1 MNMKKYSILLSAALM
16 MGMVSGCGSAAGG
29 EEVSTIITMDVN
41 PSIQMQLN
49 RDDAVVSVIGENKEA
64 EEILKDMDLEQT
76 DMTVAVNAVIGSMV
90 KQGYLTTENNTVLLS
105 VENDDADERFRV
117 EKELSE
123 NISSTLSTYDI
134 SGAILAQDMDIDDDM
149 ETIVSKYDISYGK
162 AALIEEIMEERSDYK
177 IEDLV
182 KLNAQDL
189 ILIYESVDDD
199 RDVSKMTGTVSTSKY
214 ITRDEALNI
223 ALSNAKKAKNEV
235 SGLEV
240 EFGYEDGRLTYEI
253 EFNADGFEYEYE
265 IDAQTKK
272 VVRSVDRDDDDD
284 DDRKNTQSSS
294 GSSSSSSSNS
304 GSSSS
309 QGTTNRQPSSSNNN
323 NRYDDDRYDDDRY
336 DDDRYDD
343 DRYDDDDDDRY
354 DDDRYDDDDDD
365 RYDDDRYD
373 DDDDDRYDDDRD
385 DDNDDDDDDRD
396 DDDDDRDDDD

>member
-1 MNMKKYSILLSAALM
+1 Y
-16 MGMVSGCGSAAGG
+16 
-29 EEVSTIITMDVN
+29 
-41 PSIQMQLN
+41 
-49 RDDAVVSVIGENKEA
+49 
-64 EEILKDMDLEQT
+64 
-76 DMTVAVNAVIGSMV
+76 
-90 KQGYLTTENNTVLLS
+90 
-105 VENDDADERFRV
+105 
-117 EKELSE
+117 
-123 NISSTLSTYDI
+123 
-134 SGAILAQDMDIDDDM
+134 AIDN
-149 ETIVSKYDISYGK
+149 GK
-162 AALIEEIMEERSDYK
+162 AGRNEEIMEERRDYK

-284 DDRKNTQSSS
+284 DDDDRKNTQSSS

-304 GSSSS
+304 
-309 QGTTNRQPSSSNNN
+309 
-323 NRYDDDRYDDDRY
+323 
-336 DDDRYDD
+336 
-343 DRYDDDDDDRY
+343 
-354 DDDRYDDDDDD
+354 
-365 RYDDDRYD
+365 
-373 DDDDDRYDDDRD
+373 
-385 DDNDDDDDDRD
+385 
-396 DDDDDRDDDD
+396 

>member
-16 MGMVSGCGSAAGG
+16 MGLVSGCGSATGG
-29 EEVSTIITMDVN
+29 EEVSTVITMDVN
-41 PSIQMQLN
+41 PSIQMRLN

-90 KQGYLTTENNTVLLS
+90 KQGYLTTDNNTVLLS
-105 VENDDADERFRV
+105 VENDDADERSRV

-149 ETIVSKYDISYGK
+149 ETIVNKYDISYGK
-162 AALIEEIMEERSDYK
+162 AALIEEILEERSDYQ

-182 KLNAQDL
+182 KLSAQEL

-235 SGLEV
+235 SELEV

-284 DDRKNTQSSS
+284 DAFAAPITYYSDAVSDDQLPEEYDLSVNEERTGLLVFEVPEDSKDYSISYLEQFSNDTQ
-294 GSSSSSSSNS
+294 GDVFFVYF
-304 GSSSS
+304 
-309 QGTTNRQPSSSNNN
+309 TAK
-323 NRYDDDRYDDDRY
+323 DK
-336 DDDRYDD
+336 
-343 DRYDDDDDDRY
+343 
-354 DDDRYDDDDDD
+354 
-365 RYDDDRYD
+365 
-373 DDDDDRYDDDRD
+373 
-385 DDNDDDDDDRD
+385 
-396 DDDDDRDDDD
+396 

>member
-1 MNMKKYSILLSAALM
+1 
-16 MGMVSGCGSAAGG
+16 
-29 EEVSTIITMDVN
+29 
-41 PSIQMQLN
+41 
-49 RDDAVVSVIGENKEA
+49 
-64 EEILKDMDLEQT
+64 
-76 DMTVAVNAVIGSMV
+76 
-90 KQGYLTTENNTVLLS
+90 
-105 VENDDADERFRV
+105 
-117 EKELSE
+117 
-123 NISSTLSTYDI
+123 
-134 SGAILAQDMDIDDDM
+134 MDIDDDM

-284 DDRKNTQSSS
+284 DDDRKNTQSSS

>member
-1 MNMKKYSILLSAALM
+1 
-16 MGMVSGCGSAAGG
+16 
-29 EEVSTIITMDVN
+29 
-41 PSIQMQLN
+41 
-49 RDDAVVSVIGENKEA
+49 
-64 EEILKDMDLEQT
+64 MDLEQT

-284 DDRKNTQSSS
+284 DDDRKNTQSSS

>member
-284 DDRKNTQSSS
+284 DDDDDDRKNTQSSS

-323 NRYDDDRYDDDRY
+323 N
-336 DDDRYDD
+336 
-343 DRYDDDDDDRY
+343 RY

>member
-1 MNMKKYSILLSAALM
+1 
-16 MGMVSGCGSAAGG
+16 
-29 EEVSTIITMDVN
+29 
-41 PSIQMQLN
+41 MQLN

-240 EFGYEDGRLTYEI
+240 ELQSSAACLTYEI

-272 VVRSVDRDDDDD
+272 VVRSVDRDDDDDD

-343 DRYDDDDDDRY
+343 DRYDDD
-354 DDDRYDDDDDD
+354 RYDDDDDD

>member
-1 MNMKKYSILLSAALM
+1 MKKYSILLSAALM

-272 VVRSVDRDDDDD
+272 VD

-323 NRYDDDRYDDDRY
+323 NRYDDDRY

>member
-1 MNMKKYSILLSAALM
+1 MKKYSILLSAALM
-16 MGMVSGCGSAAGG
+16 MGLVSGCGSATGG
-29 EEVSTIITMDVN
+29 EEVSTVITMDVN
-41 PSIQMQLN
+41 PSIQMRLN

-90 KQGYLTTENNTVLLS
+90 KQGYLTTDNNTVLLS
-105 VENDDADERFRV
+105 VENDDADERSRV

-149 ETIVSKYDISYGK
+149 ETIVNKYDISYGK
-162 AALIEEIMEERSDYK
+162 AALIEEIMEERSDYQ

-182 KLNAQDL
+182 KLSAQEL

-294 GSSSSSSSNS
+294 SSSNS

-323 NRYDDDRYDDDRY
+323 NRYDDDRYDDDWDDRDDQ

-343 DRYDDDDDDRY
+343 DWDDRDDHDDDRY
-354 DDDRYDDDDDD
+354 DDDWDDQD
-365 RYDDDRYD
+365 
-373 DDDDDRYDDDRD
+373 
-385 DDNDDDDDDRD
+385 DDDDDDRD
-396 DDDDDRDDDD
+396 DDDDDDRDDDDDDDDDD

>member
-1 MNMKKYSILLSAALM
+1 MKKYSILLSAALM

-29 EEVSTIITMDVN
+29 EEGSTIITMDVN

-49 RDDAVVSVIGENKEA
+49 RNDAVVSVIGENKEA

-343 DRYDDDDDDRY
+343 DDDDRY

>member
-1 MNMKKYSILLSAALM
+1 MKKYSILLSAALM

-323 NRYDDDRYDDDRY
+323 NRYDDDRYDDD
-336 DDDRYDD
+336 
-343 DRYDDDDDDRY
+343 
-354 DDDRYDDDDDD
+354 DDD

>member
-16 MGMVSGCGSAAGG
+16 MGLVSGCGSATGG
-29 EEVSTIITMDVN
+29 EEVSTVITMDVN
-41 PSIQMQLN
+41 PSIQMRLN

-90 KQGYLTTENNTVLLS
+90 KQGYLTTDNNTVLLS
-105 VENDDADERFRV
+105 VENDDADERSRV

-149 ETIVSKYDISYGK
+149 ETIVNKYDISYGK
-162 AALIEEIMEERSDYK
+162 AALIEEILEERSDYQ

-182 KLNAQDL
+182 KLSAQEL

-235 SGLEV
+235 SELEV

-284 DDRKNTQSSS
+284 DDDRKNTQ
-294 GSSSSSSSNS
+294 SSSSSSNS

>member
-1 MNMKKYSILLSAALM
+1 MKKYSILLSAALM
-16 MGMVSGCGSAAGG
+16 MGLVSGCGSATGG
-29 EEVSTIITMDVN
+29 EEVSTVITMDVN
-41 PSIQMQLN
+41 PSIQMRLN

-64 EEILKDMDLEQT
+64 EDILKDMDLEQT

-90 KQGYLTTENNTVLLS
+90 KQGYLTTDNNTVLLS
-105 VENDDADERFRV
+105 VENDDADERSRV

-149 ETIVSKYDISYGK
+149 ETIVNKYDISYGK
-162 AALIEEIMEERSDYK
+162 AALIEEIMEERSDYQ

-182 KLNAQDL
+182 KLSAQEL

-199 RDVSKMTGTVSTSKY
+199 RDISKMTGTVSTSKY

-284 DDRKNTQSSS
+284 DDDRKNTQ
-294 GSSSSSSSNS
+294 SSSSSSNS

-323 NRYDDDRYDDDRY
+323 NRYDDDRYDDDWDDRDDQ

-343 DRYDDDDDDRY
+343 DWDDRDDQDDDRY
-354 DDDRYDDDDDD
+354 DDDWDDQDDDDDDD
-365 RYDDDRYD
+365 RDDQDDD
-373 DDDDDRYDDDRD
+373 
-385 DDNDDDDDDRD
+385 DDDDDDRD
-396 DDDDDRDDDD
+396 DDDDDDDDD

>member
-1 MNMKKYSILLSAALM
+1 MKKYSILLSAALM
-16 MGMVSGCGSAAGG
+16 MGLVSGCGSATGG
-29 EEVSTIITMDVN
+29 EEVSTVITMDVN
-41 PSIQMQLN
+41 PSIQMRLN

-64 EEILKDMDLEQT
+64 EDILKDMDLEQT

-90 KQGYLTTENNTVLLS
+90 KQGYLTTDNNTVLLS
-105 VENDDADERFRV
+105 VENDDADERSRV

-149 ETIVSKYDISYGK
+149 ETIVNKYDISYGK
-162 AALIEEIMEERSDYK
+162 AALIEEIMEERSDYQ

-182 KLNAQDL
+182 KLSAQEL

-294 GSSSSSSSNS
+294 SSSNS

-323 NRYDDDRYDDDRY
+323 NRYDDDRYDDDWDDRDDQ

-343 DRYDDDDDDRY
+343 DWDDRDDQDDDRY
-354 DDDRYDDDDDD
+354 DDDWDDQDDDDDDD
-365 RYDDDRYD
+365 RDDQDDD
-373 DDDDDRYDDDRD
+373 
-385 DDNDDDDDDRD
+385 DDDDDDRD
-396 DDDDDRDDDD
+396 DDDDDDDDD

>member
-16 MGMVSGCGSAAGG
+16 MGLVSGCGSATGG
-29 EEVSTIITMDVN
+29 EEVSTVITMDVN
-41 PSIQMQLN
+41 PSIQMRLN

-64 EEILKDMDLEQT
+64 EDILKDMDLEQT

-90 KQGYLTTENNTVLLS
+90 KQGYLTTDNNTVLLS
-105 VENDDADERFRV
+105 VENDDADERSRV

-149 ETIVSKYDISYGK
+149 ETIVNKYDISYGK
-162 AALIEEIMEERSDYK
+162 AALIEEIMEERSDYQ

-182 KLNAQDL
+182 KLSAQEL

-294 GSSSSSSSNS
+294 SSSNS

-323 NRYDDDRYDDDRY
+323 NRYDDDRYDDDWDDRDDQ

-343 DRYDDDDDDRY
+343 DWDDRDDQDDDRY
-354 DDDRYDDDDDD
+354 DDDWDDQDDDDDDD
-365 RYDDDRYD
+365 RDDQDDD
-373 DDDDDRYDDDRD
+373 
-385 DDNDDDDDDRD
+385 DDDDDDRD
-396 DDDDDRDDDD
+396 DDDDDDDDD

>member
-16 MGMVSGCGSAAGG
+16 MGLVSGCGSATGG
-29 EEVSTIITMDVN
+29 EEVSTVITMDVN
-41 PSIQMQLN
+41 PSIQMRLN

-90 KQGYLTTENNTVLLS
+90 KQGYLTTDNNTVLLS
-105 VENDDADERFRV
+105 VENDDADERSRV

-149 ETIVSKYDISYGK
+149 ETIVNKYDISYGK
-162 AALIEEIMEERSDYK
+162 AALIEEILEERSDYQ

-182 KLNAQDL
+182 KLSAQEL

>member
-1 MNMKKYSILLSAALM
+1 MKKYSILLSAALM

-284 DDRKNTQSSS
+284 DDDDDDRKNTQSSS

-323 NRYDDDRYDDDRY
+323 N
-336 DDDRYDD
+336 
-343 DRYDDDDDDRY
+343 RY